1 MELGVPGCVR
11 HPPRPGKVIGSGALS
26 CELAV
31 APSGPG
37 AEAALLHDGGSV
49 GGSGGLG
56 ILRRIVPWTG
66 RWADFDGVRVVGL
79 AGRLGG
85 RRLGVAIA
93 GLSGE
98 WAGSRGDGGYCGY
111 PHHPHGHGDADL
123 PRRRGSGGVGDRGLG
138 HPSALVFGVLRAG
151 DGCVGAFHPHGRR
164 HVSCGFGGS
173 VGTERVDARFVLG
186 RGSPGAGVSGAGGRC
201 ESFITTI
208 HGRRRCGTDGGQE
221 DLGCGASLSGN
232 FVRSDPVAHSLGR
245 RGLHSSSRGDPGPDQ
260 RPKVALGHRH
270 PPPAA
275 AGRRAPRVG
284 KLIRALER

>member
-1 MELGVPGCVR
+1 M
-11 HPPRPGKVIGSGALS
+11 
-26 CELAV
+26 

-37 AEAALLHDGGSV
+37 AEAPLLHDGGSV

-66 RWADFDGVRVVGL
+66 RWVDLGSVCVVRPAGGL
-79 AGRLGG
+79 RSRG
-85 RRLGVAIA
+85 LGVAIA
-93 GLSGE
+93 RLSGE
-98 WAGSRGDGGYCGY
+98 WAGSGGDGEYCG
-111 PHHPHGHGDADL
+111 HPDHPDGPRDADL
-123 PRRRGSGGVGDRGLG
+123 PRRRSSGGVGDRGLG
-138 HPSALVFGVLRAG
+138 HPSALLSGILRAG
-151 DGCVGAFHPHGRR
+151 DGCLGAFHSHGGR
-164 HVSCGFGGS
+164 HVSRGLGGS

-221 DLGCGASLSGN
+221 NFVCATSLFGN
-232 FVRSDPVAHSLGR
+232 PVRSDPVAHSVDW
-245 RGLHSSSRGDPGPDQ
+245 RGQHSRNRGDPGPDQ

-284 KLIRALER
+284 KLIRALERW